1 MAVLETRSSQE
12 RAALRPIAA
21 ARRLASLR
29 LALIF
34 AGLSLG
40 LSACGSPAP
49 EPPKYPVPSFQS
61 ELPLTFDAQR
71 IEVRS
76 VDWTNGGAD
85 SDFPV
90 SPIDAVR
97 SWAQDRLHVKGH
109 ENVLRLVIF
118 KATGLRVDMPYRE
131 DGKPVSGKKTVEE
144 EEVVINAT
152 LEIVAPD
159 GGTIHSASA
168 SVSEARNIAHGAS
181 QDDRQQACYELL
193 RDVMAKFDQEMEA
206 QIRDTFGP
214 YLLSR

>member
-1 MAVLETRSSQE
+1 MVVVETGLSQE
-12 RAALRPIAA
+12 RAALRSIAA
-21 ARRLASLR
+21 ARASLR
-29 LALIF
+29 LALML
-34 AGLSLG
+34 AGLSLV
-40 LSACGSPAP
+40 LSACGSSTPEPLKYPAP
-49 EPPKYPVPSFQS
+49 SFAR

-71 IEVRS
+71 IEVHS

-118 KATGLRVDMPYRE
+118 KATGLRIDMPYRA

-144 EEVVINAT
+144 EEIVINAT

-168 SVSEARNIAHGAS
+168 SVSEARNLAHGAS
-181 QDDRQQACYELL
+181 RDDRQQACYELV
-193 RDVMAKFDQEMEA
+193 RDVMTKFDQEMEA
-206 QIRDTFGP
+206 QIRDVFGP

>member
-1 MAVLETRSSQE
+1 MVVVETGLSQE
-12 RAALRPIAA
+12 RAALRSIAA
-21 ARRLASLR
+21 ARASLR
-29 LALIF
+29 LALML
-34 AGLSLG
+34 AGLSLV
-40 LSACGSPAP
+40 LSACGSSTPEPLKYPAP
-49 EPPKYPVPSFQS
+49 SFAR

-71 IEVRS
+71 IEVHS

-90 SPIDAVR
+90 PPIDAVR

-118 KATGLRVDMPYRE
+118 KATGLRIDMPYRA

-144 EEVVINAT
+144 EEIVINAT

-168 SVSEARNIAHGAS
+168 SVSEARNLAHGAS
-181 QDDRQQACYELL
+181 RDDRQQACYELV
-193 RDVMAKFDQEMEA
+193 RDVMTKFDQEMEA
-206 QIRDTFGP
+206 QIRDVFGP

>member
-1 MAVLETRSSQE
+1 MGVVETKLSQE
-12 RAALRPIAA
+12 RAASRSIAA
-21 ARRLASLR
+21 ARAMVSLR
-29 LALIF
+29 FALILG
-34 AGLSLG
+34 GLSLV
-40 LSACGSPAP
+40 LSACGSSAP
-49 EPPKYPVPSFQS
+49 EPPKYPAPSFAS

-76 VDWTNGGAD
+76 VDWTGGGAD

-90 SPIDAVR
+90 SPLDAVR

-118 KATGLRVDMPYRE
+118 KATGLRVDMPYRD

-144 EEVVINAT
+144 EEIVVNAT

-159 GGTIHSASA
+159 GSTIHSASA
-168 SVSEARNIAHGAS
+168 SVSEARNVAHGAS
-181 QDDRQQACYELL
+181 QDDRQQACYELV

-206 QIRDTFGP
+206 QIRDVFGP
-214 YLLSR
+214 YLLS